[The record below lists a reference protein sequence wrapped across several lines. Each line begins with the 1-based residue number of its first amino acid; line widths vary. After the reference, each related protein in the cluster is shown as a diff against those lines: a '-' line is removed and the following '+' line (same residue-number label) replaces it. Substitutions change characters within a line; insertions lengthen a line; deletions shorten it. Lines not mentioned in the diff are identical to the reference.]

1 MATTYKWEIDQL
13 KCIPKV
19 GSKVNVVNAISYN
32 YIGTADDSDNTQ
44 GIISGSVPI
53 QTSDLSN
60 WTAYAGLSKS
70 DVEGWLEANLTVN
83 DLKTEVDT
91 IIDNKKNPQ
100 SVFVNVPW

>member
-1 MATTYKWEIDQL
+1 MAITYSWDLTQL

-19 GSKVNVVNAISYN
+19 GSKVNVVKAIPYN
-32 YIGTADDSDNTQ
+32 YIGVDDSDNTQ
-44 GIISGSVPI
+44 GIVSRSVSI

-60 WTAYAGLSKS
+60 WTAYASLSKS

>member
-1 MATTYKWEIDQL
+1 MATTYKWEIGEL

-19 GSKVNVVNAISYN
+19 GSKVNVVKAIPYN

-44 GIISGSVPI
+44 GIISGSVSI

-60 WTAYAGLSKS
+60 WTAYASLSKS

-91 IIDNKKNPQ
+91 IIANKQNPQ